1 MTPKPPR
8 LSDAVRAVEPE
19 LVRLRRELHANPEL
33 AFEERWT
40 QARILDALRQRDI
53 PAEPLAETGVVAWI
67 AGAAAGPVLL
77 ARADMD
83 ALPITERSGCDYAS
97 RRPGCM
103 HACGHDAHV
112 AMLLTAARLL
122 ARRPPARGAVRLV
135 FQPAE
140 ERGAGAARMIADGV
154 LADPPVD
161 LALAMHVWSGLATG
175 TAVCRDGAAMAGL
188 DSFELIVSGR
198 GTHAAR
204 PEEGVDPIPIAG
216 QIAVAAQSLVAR
228 RLAPHQPAVLS
239 FTAIQ
244 GGQSFNVIPERV
256 LLRGTVRAYDSRAQ
270 QQLLDELDRL
280 ARAIADGLGGRAE
293 LTCGEHLPP
302 LVNDAGLAAR
312 VRRAAAGLLGTGGV
326 LAEEPLMVSEDF
338 GLFCQRVPGAMLLLG
353 CGDPAAAE
361 VIPHHHP
368 SFDVDERA
376 LAIGVELW
384 LRLVAE
390 LLEGEG

>member
-1 MTPKPPR
+1 MTPKYPD
-8 LSDAVRAVEPE
+8 LSDAVRAAEPE
-19 LVRLRRELHANPEL
+19 LVRLRRELHAHPEL

-40 QARILDALRQRDI
+40 QARILDALRQADI

-67 AGAAAGPVLL
+67 AGADPGPVLL
-77 ARADMD
+77 ARADTD

-97 RRPGCM
+97 RQPGRM

-161 LALAMHVWSGLATG
+161 MALAMHVWSGLATG
-175 TAVCRDGAAMAGL
+175 TAVCRGGAAMAGL

-204 PEEGVDPIPIAG
+204 PEEGVDPIPIAA

-244 GGQSFNVIPERV
+244 GGQSFNIIPGRV
-256 LLRGTVRAYDSRAQ
+256 LLRGTVRAYDAQVQ
-270 QQLLDELDRL
+270 QQLLDELDQL
-280 ARAIADGLGGRAE
+280 ARAIADGLGARAE
-293 LTCGEHLPP
+293 LTSGEHLPP
-302 LVNDAGLAAR
+302 LINDTGLAAR
-312 VRRAAAGLLGTGGV
+312 VRRTAAGLLGAEAV
-326 LAEEPLMVSEDF
+326 LAEEPLLVSEDF
-338 GLFCQRVPGAMLLLG
+338 GLFCQQVPGAMLLLG

-368 SFDVDERA
+368 SFDVDEGA

-384 LRLVAE
+384 LRLVAD
-390 LLEGEG
+390 LLEGDG